1 MPILLRFKK
10 FAIAAECVDA
20 CYIGIPANA
29 DLDFVGVVTEAL
41 AYYSYNN
48 IRPKCYELFL
58 KEKMMRNE
66 ESTKMVDIIFESAYI
81 DFNTLYDFGG
91 VCKKLENAIF
101 RGDDSLISSITALQP
116 SIDSAVEKLIEA
128 WK

>member
-1 MPILLRFKK
+1 
-10 FAIAAECVDA
+10 
-20 CYIGIPANA
+20 
-29 DLDFVGVVTEAL
+29 
-41 AYYSYNN
+41 
-48 IRPKCYELFL
+48 
-58 KEKMMRNE
+58 MRNE